1 MRVQVILSNLV
12 LLGLIG
18 CSGILGSATPSPV
31 PTQSPL
37 QVVIPT
43 ETPLPASPEPNLP
56 TNIPTVQVLTST
68 AGVDPT
74 FTNTSIPTDTETPL
88 PPPPA
93 STPTLYLTLPPP
105 TATYAGTGTPQ
116 PAVGSSM
123 IQFLAPGPLSKLVSP
138 FYISG
143 YAVPGFNSMGT
154 VVLYGEDGRVLT
166 TQRLALYT
174 ANYFAWF
181 AWPLSFE
188 AQGAGELGRLTM
200 STQDEYG
207 LLVALY
213 SVHLIL
219 LPEGNSVVT
228 PPGDLRERCVID
240 KPVIGR
246 FLSGGTLQVAGKIR
260 PFNSQPLDVELTD
273 RNGHRI
279 ASQLV
284 LIAPAADDSYV
295 PFQVAIP
302 YTIPG
307 GTYARLSVSQADDR
321 IRGMMYL
328 YSIEIYLHP

>member
-1 MRVQVILSNLV
+1 MRMRLILPSLV

-18 CSGILGSATPSPV
+18 CSSMLRSPTPSPV
-31 PTQSPL
+31 PTQSPSP
-37 QVVIPT
+37 VVIPT
-43 ETPLPASPEPNLP
+43 GSDMPASPEASLA
-56 TNIPTVQVLTST
+56 TNIPTVEVITST
-68 AGVDPT
+68 AGAEPT
-74 FTNTSIPTDTETPL
+74 LTDTPAPTDTPL

-93 STPTLYLTLPPP
+93 STPTLLPTLPASTP
-105 TATYAGTGTPQ
+105 TSAGTGTPQ
-116 PAVGSSM
+116 PAIGSSM
-123 IQFLAPGPLSKLVSP
+123 IQFLGPGPLSKLVSP
-138 FYISG
+138 FYIYG

-181 AWPLSFE
+181 SWPLSFE
-188 AQGAGELGRLTM
+188 AMGAGELGRLTM

-207 LLVALY
+207 RLVAVY

-240 KPVIGR
+240 KPVIGK

-260 PFNSQPLDVELTD
+260 PFNSQPLNVELTD

-279 ASQLV
+279 GSQLV
-284 LIAPAADDSYV
+284 LVTPAADDSYV
-295 PFQVAIP
+295 PFQVAVP

-307 GTYARLSVSQADDR
+307 GMYARLSVSQADDR
-321 IRGMMYL
+321 ISGMMYL